1 MTDPSYNKNDL
12 VRLLAEHLGQGHK
25 APTPAEVFRYAKD
38 AGVPVSIQE
47 AKTLLR
53 EAAKAK
59 ENLSVG
65 SLIGPSSG
73 PFYKSPDPGVMSSVS
88 DPSDVSTLSEKQTA
102 ARASF
107 GAKSPIP
114 YYADRVAAAREAAKP
129 VAKGGPGG
137 LTAGLI
143 AAAPATEKA
152 AGKALAKT
160 AGKAA
165 KAGTAVAGEAAGAV
179 GAGAV
184 AAEAGLGAR
193 AVAAEAGLGARA
205 VAAEA
210 GLGARALGFAGKAL
224 PWIGAAMTAAQV
236 AEWLY
241 SVTQGRRM
249 QGRAEAFQQGLETGS
264 GIMDDTNLMAEERGA
279 SELQS
284 ALQRSRAS
292 GMEVQQQQ
300 FKDEINFAKLVGGA
314 QGELANLSQ
323 IEPMSMEEVVALSQ
337 LLGGR

>member
-205 VAAEA
+205 
-210 GLGARALGFAGKAL
+210 LGFAGKAL
-224 PWIGAAMTAAQV
+224 PWIGAAITAAQV

>member
-107 GAKSPIP
+107 GAKSPTP

-129 VAKGGPGG
+129 VARGGPRG

-179 GAGAV
+179 GAG
-184 AAEAGLGAR
+184 